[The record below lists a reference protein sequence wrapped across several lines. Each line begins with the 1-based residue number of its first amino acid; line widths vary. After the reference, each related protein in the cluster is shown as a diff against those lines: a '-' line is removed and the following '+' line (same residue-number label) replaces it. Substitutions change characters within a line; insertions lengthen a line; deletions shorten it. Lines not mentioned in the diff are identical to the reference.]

1 MVSVDASNSSWG
13 NIDMHRSAV
22 RDDLE
27 RKFEAALE
35 AYLSRNLAAAA
46 DGCKSILDVDH
57 THFDSRYL
65 LGLCHGRAGRAD
77 VGMNLIKRAIARGPS
92 LERYDFKRGLLT
104 PRKVEDQLQFRE
116 ELFLRYR
123 LFQLVDAFLI
133 SYPKC
138 GRTWLRLLLGKYVIG
153 PAGRGDPLEV
163 RQLTYSNPEFSSLEV
178 SHDDFPHWK
187 RADSVVTN
195 KQAYAGKKVIFLV
208 RDPRD
213 TLVSYYFQYTKRG
226 DKDLA
231 NDAGFNGTLSDFIRH
246 DIGALRSLVA
256 FYNAWAR
263 NRDVPQ
269 DFLLVKYEDM
279 ISDVRPILWG
289 IVAFLEWPMR
299 DPAFFDDVVAFGS
312 FDNMRKIEETNAL
325 NNVRLQAPMDRDP
338 EGFKVRRGKVGGYI
352 DYLQPDDIRYVD
364 EYLQEH
370 LDDYFSDYKRPAV
383 PSKLE

>member
-1 MVSVDASNSSWG
+1 
-13 NIDMHRSAV
+13 
-22 RDDLE
+22 
-27 RKFEAALE
+27 
-35 AYLSRNLAAAA
+35 
-46 DGCKSILDVDH
+46 
-57 THFDSRYL
+57 
-65 LGLCHGRAGRAD
+65 
-77 VGMNLIKRAIARGPS
+77 
-92 LERYDFKRGLLT
+92 
-104 PRKVEDQLQFRE
+104 
-116 ELFLRYR
+116 
-123 LFQLVDAFLI
+123 
-133 SYPKC
+133 
-138 GRTWLRLLLGKYVIG
+138 
-153 PAGRGDPLEV
+153 
-163 RQLTYSNPEFSSLEV
+163 
-178 SHDDFPHWK
+178 
-187 RADSVVTN
+187 
-195 KQAYAGKKVIFLV
+195 
-208 RDPRD
+208 
-213 TLVSYYFQYTKRG
+213 
-226 DKDLA
+226 LA

-352 DYLQPDDIRYVD
+352 DYLQPEDIRYVD

>member
-1 MVSVDASNSSWG
+1 MRYLFMG
-13 NIDMHRSAV
+13 NIDMHHSAV
-22 RDDLE
+22 RDDVE
-27 RKFEAALE
+27 RRFESALE
-35 AYLSRNLAAAA
+35 AYLSKNLAAAA
-46 DGCKSILDVDH
+46 EGCTSILAFDH

-77 VGMNLIKRAIARGPS
+77 LGLSLIKRAMAQGPS
-92 LERYDFKRGLLT
+92 LEHYDFKRGQLS
-104 PRKVEDQLQFRE
+104 PRKVEEQLQFRE

-123 LFQLVDAFLI
+123 MFKLVDAFLI

-178 SHDDFPHWK
+178 SHDDYPHWK
-187 RADSVVTN
+187 RADRVVTN

-226 DKDLA
+226 DKNLA
-231 NDAGFNGTLSDFIRH
+231 EDAGFNGTLSEFIRH
-246 DIGALRSLVA
+246 DIGGLRSLVA

-263 NRDVPQ
+263 SRDVPSG
-269 DFLLVKYEDM
+269 FLVVRYEDM
-279 ISDVRPILWG
+279 IRDARAILQG
-289 IVAFLEWPMR
+289 VVAFLEWPMR
-299 DPAFFDDVVAFGS
+299 DPSFFDEVVAFGT
-312 FDNMRKIEETNAL
+312 FDNMRMIEETNAL
-325 NNVRLQAPMDRDP
+325 NNARLQAPKDRDP
-338 EGFKVRRGKVGGYI
+338 ESFKVRRGKVGGYI
-352 DYLQPDDIRYVD
+352 DYLEPEDIRYID
-364 EYLQEH
+364 GYLKEH

-383 PSKLE
+383 P